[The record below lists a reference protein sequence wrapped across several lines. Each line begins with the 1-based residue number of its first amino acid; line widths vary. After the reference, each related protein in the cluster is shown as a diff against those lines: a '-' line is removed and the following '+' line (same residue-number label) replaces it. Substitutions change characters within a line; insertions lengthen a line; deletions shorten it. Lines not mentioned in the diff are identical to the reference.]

1 MELDIEI
8 ELSEISGI
16 SKNKFRSIVK
26 EQTNKKA
33 LQHLLDRKASRTSVH
48 AKGKAI
54 EYSDLS
60 MAEYLSPSELDISI
74 DDKKWLFKCR
84 TEDIDLSSNRRWM
97 KEDMKCSNCKN
108 IEMDQRHLLEC
119 TFLLG
124 KNKIVTY
131 IPEYNDIYQ
140 GNIEE
145 MVYTSRILRENLKR
159 MKTPEDHVK

>member
-1 MELDIEI
+1 M

-60 MAEYLSPSELDISI
+60 IDEYLYPSGLDISV
-74 DDKKWLFKCR
+74 DEKKWLFKWR
-84 TEDIDLSSNRRWM
+84 TEDIVDNY
-97 KEDMKCSNCKN
+97 
-108 IEMDQRHLLEC
+108 
-119 TFLLG
+119 LG
-124 KNKIVTY
+124 Q
-131 IPEYNDIYQ
+131 PC
-140 GNIEE
+140 EE
-145 MVYTSRILRENLKR
+145 VHT
-159 MKTPEDHVK
+159 TV

>member
-1 MELDIEI
+1 MPKDLLYLELGLTPIPYIIKVRKIMFLHHILIQKEDSLLFRFFPAQISNPTTGDWVSEVLNDLVELDIEM

-60 MAEYLSPSELDISI
+60 MAEYLSPSDLDISI

-84 TEDIDLSSNRRWM
+84 TEDIDLSSNRR
-97 KEDMKCSNCKN
+97 
-108 IEMDQRHLLEC
+108 
-119 TFLLG
+119 
-124 KNKIVTY
+124 
-131 IPEYNDIYQ
+131 
-140 GNIEE
+140 
-145 MVYTSRILRENLKR
+145 
-159 MKTPEDHVK
+159 